1 MRSLRSSG
9 SVGGVVRP
17 SGRAALSRTQEMKA
31 IALQVYVA
39 AILLAGARAEDSP
52 AAPSKPTGVRYT
64 LADGESIVVSI
75 KGWSIGKKD
84 EENLIGWIS
93 SNEGKKHTHRIY
105 RLGKDEIR
113 GKAGQDHAAAIY
125 KALTDGDEI
134 LFATEW
140 KTGDSQG
147 GKSARKVA
155 HLKSDVAGDDAKE
168 DVWLIVESKE
178 FDDRVYLQIV
188 YHEAPL
194 EQAKLNLIDKVI
206 NSVQPKPS
214 EQDGTGQPAT
224 VPESKS
230 EGGDKPQPE
239 SEGRSQ

>member
-1 MRSLRSSG
+1 
-9 SVGGVVRP
+9 
-17 SGRAALSRTQEMKA
+17 MK
-31 IALQVYVA
+31 IIELQVYLA
-39 AILLAGARAEDSP
+39 AIFLAVASAEDLP
-52 AAPSKPTGVRYT
+52 VPPLKPTGVRYT
-64 LADGESIVVSI
+64 LTDGESIVVSI

-93 SNEGKKHTHRIY
+93 SDEGQKHTHRIY
-105 RLGKDEIR
+105 RLGKDEIQ
-113 GKAGQDHAAAIY
+113 GKTGKDHAAAIY
-125 KALTDGDEI
+125 KRLTDGDEI

-178 FDDRVYLQIV
+178 FNDRVYLQVV

-194 EQAKLNLIDKVI
+194 EQPKLNLIDKVL

-214 EQDGTGQPAT
+214 EQDG
-224 VPESKS
+224 
-230 EGGDKPQPE
+230 GGKGE
-239 SEGRSQ
+239 